1 MQEILLVFER
11 LLVGA
16 VRAEIYQ
23 QGTVTE
29 RIKLT
34 FEVLSAV
41 DALLC
46 DFDWYFSILV
56 NKICKIMKIFG

>member
-1 MQEILLVFER
+1 MREILLVFER

-46 DFDWYFSILV
+46 DFELV
-56 NKICKIMKIFG
+56 FFYLGK